1 MTDRRSPQEPVALL
15 LAGIGLT
22 AADEAPPAP
31 PAAAPAAAALPS
43 HLEELDA
50 RIEALL
56 LVSDAPLAL
65 PTIATAVDRPIAV
78 VRQAV
83 ERIRDDYEGRAGGRR
98 RGFELR
104 EVATGWRLYARVEHD
119 EAVRALAEA
128 ESPGRLSQAALE
140 TLAVIAYRQPVSRGQ
155 VAAIRAVSVDS
166 VLRTLQAKGLVEEVG
181 RSAETGAALYGTTDE
196 LLVALGLRSIDE
208 LPPIAPLLAGA
219 EGVHEHA
226 G

>member
-1 MTDRRSPQEPVALL
+1 MTDRRTPQEPVALL
-15 LAGIGLT
+15 LAGIGI
-22 AADEAPPAP
+22 AEPSGRP
-31 PAAAPAAAALPS
+31 AAPAPVPSVPS

-65 PTIATAVDRPIAV
+65 ATIATAVDRPTAV

-83 ERIRDDYEGRAGGRR
+83 ERIRDDYEGRSGGRR

-140 TLAVIAYRQPVSRGQ
+140 TLAVVAYRQPVTRGQ

-181 RSAETGAALYGTTDE
+181 RSAETGAVLYGTTDE

-219 EGVHEHA
+219 EGAHDHA